1 MMEFIKIHQQ
11 LKDYALS
18 DKLTLSNFI
27 EDFVPQEE
35 SEAASQYT
43 GHKEHDLPDTVFY
56 PLLTQLS
63 NFLSTLYDPR
73 HLF

>member
-1 MMEFIKIHQQ
+1 MKIHQQ

-35 SEAASQYT
+35 SEAAFQYI
-43 GHKEHDLPDTVFY
+43 GHKEHNLPNTVFY

-63 NFLSTLYDPR
+63 NFLSIYMTPDISSRYA
-73 HLF
+73 